1 MLQKRWHCIAVVFII
16 AHSLSC
22 GFPQSDGPRSI
33 DISGKWKIIYSDD
46 ATIANPG
53 YDDSGA
59 GQIEIPGEW
68 MDAVRK
74 NDQMTATVWL
84 RKSVHIS
91 DAYSRYNL
99 MLELGEIGIAD
110 ETYVNGHFIGG
121 TGMIPS
127 DAEKLNYRFAWK
139 NPRHYHIPKAFINFN
154 HANTIAVRAF
164 SHVFNGMTGSQR
176 IMEMSDG
183 YPDRMFADYF
193 PVLFNFF
200 AISLAAVSFL
210 LSMVQFLT
218 NRDRIVYLLFA
229 LIVLSAIILNLCVT
243 NVPVY
248 MNGLGRFKALMFAYI
263 SISVYISL
271 ALQDIFNIRFR
282 YSTAALLL
290 VYVINTAGILAAHNT
305 RILINYC
312 GTASV
317 ITVLGCQIYT
327 SAIFIMAVT
336 RDLRRYWLMLFG
348 FPVVFSAFRNAYYL
362 LTMQFNI
369 VYLTIFLHV
378 PVLLLVAILYI
389 FYDYEYQKGSGESL
403 YHSLLRKSQ
412 KLQRDLDK
420 ARKVAAKPVPH
431 DVIHSVIEYL
441 DANFS
446 ETYNRKELSNRFGL
460 NQNYMVQLFKR
471 TTGETISN
479 YINMKRIES
488 AKNLLRGS
496 DYKIIDIAYHVGF
509 ENYTHFH
516 RLFKRV
522 TGMTPREFR
531 IYSED

>member
-1 MLQKRWHCIAVVFII
+1 
-16 AHSLSC
+16 
-22 GFPQSDGPRSI
+22 
-33 DISGKWKIIYSDD
+33 
-46 ATIANPG
+46 
-53 YDDSGA
+53 
-59 GQIEIPGEW
+59 
-68 MDAVRK
+68 
-74 NDQMTATVWL
+74 
-84 RKSVHIS
+84 
-91 DAYSRYNL
+91 
-99 MLELGEIGIAD
+99 
-110 ETYVNGHFIGG
+110 
-121 TGMIPS
+121 
-127 DAEKLNYRFAWK
+127 
-139 NPRHYHIPKAFINFN
+139 
-154 HANTIAVRAF
+154 
-164 SHVFNGMTGSQR
+164 
-176 IMEMSDG
+176 
-183 YPDRMFADYF
+183 
-193 PVLFNFF
+193 
-200 AISLAAVSFL
+200 
-210 LSMVQFLT
+210 
-218 NRDRIVYLLFA
+218 
-229 LIVLSAIILNLCVT
+229 
-243 NVPVY
+243 
-248 MNGLGRFKALMFAYI
+248 
-263 SISVYISL
+263 
-271 ALQDIFNIRFR
+271 
-282 YSTAALLL
+282 
-290 VYVINTAGILAAHNT
+290 
-305 RILINYC
+305 
-312 GTASV
+312 
-317 ITVLGCQIYT
+317 
-327 SAIFIMAVT
+327 MAVT

-446 ETYNRKELSNRFGL
+446 ETYNRKELSNKFGL
-460 NQNYMVQLFKR
+460 NPNYMVQLFKR

-516 RLFKRV
+516 RLFKRI

>member
-1 MLQKRWHCIAVVFII
+1 MIQKRWHCIAVLFII
-16 AHSLSC
+16 AHSSSC
-22 GFPQSDGPRSI
+22 GFTQSGDPRSL
-33 DISGKWKIIYSDD
+33 DISGPWKIIYTDD
-46 ATIANPG
+46 AKIAEPG

-59 GQIEIPGEW
+59 AQIAIPGEW

-74 NDQMTATVWL
+74 SDEMTATVWL

-91 DAYSRYNL
+91 DAFSGHNL
-99 MLELGEIGIAD
+99 MLELGKIGIAD
-110 ETYVNGHFIGG
+110 ETYFNGHFIGG

-127 DAEKLNYRFAWK
+127 DAEGLNYRFAWK
-139 NPRHYHIPKAFINFN
+139 NPRHYHIPKTFIKFN

-164 SHVFNGMTGSQR
+164 SHVFNGMTGRQR

-183 YPDRMFADYF
+183 YPDRIFADYF

-200 AISLAAVSFL
+200 AISLNAVFFL
-210 LSMVQFLT
+210 LCIVQFLT
-218 NRDRIVYLLFA
+218 NRDQTAYLLFA
-229 LIVLSAIILNLCVT
+229 LITLSAIILNLCVT
-243 NVPVY
+243 NVPVS
-248 MNGLGRFKALMFAYI
+248 MNGLSRFKVLLFAYI

-271 ALQDIFNIRFR
+271 VMQDILNIRFR
-282 YSTAALLL
+282 YSTAVLLL
-290 VYVINTAGILAAHNT
+290 MYVINIAGILAAPNT

-312 GTASV
+312 GISSV
-317 ITVLGCQIYT
+317 ISVLGCQIYT
-327 SAIFIMAVT
+327 SAIFIMSVT

-362 LTMQFNI
+362 LTMQFDI
-369 VYLTIFLHV
+369 VYVTIFLHV

-389 FYDYEYQKGSGESL
+389 FYDYEYQKRSGESL
-403 YHSLLRKSQ
+403 YQSLLRKSQ

-420 ARKVAAKPVPH
+420 AKKVAAKPEPH
-431 DVIHSVIEYL
+431 DMILKVIEYL
-441 DANFS
+441 NANFN
-446 ETYNRKELSNRFGL
+446 ETYNRKELSKKFGL
-460 NQNYMVQLFKR
+460 NSNYMVQLFKK

-479 YINMKRIES
+479 YVNIKRIES
-488 AKNLLRGS
+488 AKNLLRNS